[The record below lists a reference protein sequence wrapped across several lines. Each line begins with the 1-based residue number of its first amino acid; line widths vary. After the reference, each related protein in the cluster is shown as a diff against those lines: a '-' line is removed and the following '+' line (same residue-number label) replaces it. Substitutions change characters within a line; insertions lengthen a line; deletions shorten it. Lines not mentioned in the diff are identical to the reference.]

1 MKTWFG
7 KKSGLNGIRNHDVC
21 DVGAV
26 LYRLSYQANSELIML
41 GVCNMPPGEEAGEYM
56 KHQIYLNCGERYE
69 DMTDHCSYIH
79 NLSSCEIKA

>member
-1 MKTWFG
+1 
-7 KKSGLNGIRNHDVC
+7 
-21 DVGAV
+21 
-26 LYRLSYQANSELIML
+26 
-41 GVCNMPPGEEAGEYM
+41 MPPGEEAGEYM